1 MLELLFVAAALVVV
15 LIVLYMLAR
24 RFPLFG
30 ESLAFVCTFVARLL
44 VTGQDVCEKAAT
56 YCSTVFAKSL
66 QYPPHVTDDIWHGMY
81 VISRLLLFLVSGII
95 LTGDVY
101 GMLQALPLLFGGA
114 GAVSLPGSFII
125 PSALMFVAM
134 SALYGSVVL
143 ECAGLLPPGAHLFP
157 HMTETMRKWLG
168 VLCGIGFVLS
178 LVFAVLFWVFRG
190 WFLADPD
197 SAQVLAIP
205 VFALVGLLITGS
217 SVLALW
223 GLVIG
228 LTGLLSV
235 AFWLVS
241 CGFHGLASVFS
252 LLPSLLDVLA
262 LHFTQGRMSVY
273 GELLGHEPYKPPA
286 SPFLTSSESLPG
298 RTAIGLLPNQVAAGY
313 TDDVQGLPVLPT
325 EKENTMNPDQ
335 SLSIVTT
342 GDYGWQM
349 RSYIEPTIARLRAS
363 DRFLTSGHIA
373 VSALTHGHIGI
384 PGTVDLSPTSAER
397 TTATLRGGSE
407 GDITK
412 TLLCCT
418 GDKLTAIHVTR
429 KALPAPLLFLTDC
442 HYLVEGIEMH
452 EAISQRLPLHPQVVV
467 TSVSAQDAGNT
478 NVAVGLS
485 DLKQLVA
492 EDIIAQVMVT
502 DPHSPFALHYGG
514 ETLNQFLAQFVVCLL
529 IAQKHSPRNGS
540 CLSLLHML
548 RSLSPFT
555 TLSFASEPVA
565 VGAVPTRWS
574 WVPFVKGHAGVGNFS
589 DYLAGTR
596 AAIDRVFR
604 DEKTRAFPAEVHL
617 DASCVVVCTA
627 PYALNDPRFEEC
639 VKSNKLYVG
648 THYPYATCLTVSG
661 NGCAYPYH
669 LGSKYVVTVSLLYPL
684 APSFLPQLQAGK
696 QVQGMSEFPEASPI
710 EPTNG
715 HTHTEPLTQEAKTT
729 PAVSSQ
735 PQIAAPVKR
744 GRAKQTKAGK

>member
-335 SLSIVTT
+335 SLSI
-342 GDYGWQM
+342 
-349 RSYIEPTIARLRAS
+349 A
-363 DRFLTSGHIA
+363 
-373 VSALTHGHIGI
+373 
-384 PGTVDLSPTSAER
+384 
-397 TTATLRGGSE
+397 LRGGSE